1 MHQSVFELIHTDDQQ
16 EFKRNLHWA
25 LNPPV
30 SLEPPTDPPGLL
42 HGDSLI
48 H

>member
-30 SLEPPTDPPGLL
+30 SLKPPTDPPGLL
-42 HGDSLI
+42 HGDSLV